1 MPAAASTGVA
11 GFRRAS
17 VPAASTKAMRRVATA
32 AKAARALGRMPAA
45 ETAKSTRLV
54 TAAEGRFR
62 GVAARESTGLG
73 VMTEEMEAA

>member
-1 MPAAASTGVA
+1 
-11 GFRRAS
+11 
-17 VPAASTKAMRRVATA
+17 MRRVATA